1 MLVLGICG
9 SPRRGATEG
18 ALLRALRRLEE
29 KGFPTLLFTVRG
41 KNVGYCRHCDF
52 CLKHGRCA
60 LQDDMQELYGHLQEA
75 RGLILATPVYNGGCS
90 AQLKAVMDR
99 TRALL
104 ASRPD
109 ALRGKVGMGIAVGGD
124 RMGGQELALLQIHT
138 FYLLNGVIPVSG
150 GAFGANLGATFWS
163 RDRPDGEG
171 ADEEGL
177 RTLDRT
183 VERFAEALE
192 RYAR

>member
-1 MLVLGICG
+1 MGICG
-9 SPRRGATEG
+9 SPREGSTERI
-18 ALLRALRRLEE
+18 LLRALRGMEGR
-29 KGFPTLLFTVRG
+29 GFSTRFFTVRG
-41 KNVGYCRHCDF
+41 KNLGYCRHCDF

-60 LQDDMQELYGHLQEA
+60 LQDDMQELYGHLLEA
-75 RGLILATPVYNGGCS
+75 KGLILATPVYNGGCS
-90 AQLKAVMDR
+90 AQLKTVMDR

-104 ASRPD
+104 ASHPG

-163 RDRPDGEG
+163 RDLPEG
-171 ADEEGL
+171 AERDEEGL
-177 RTLDRT
+177 RSLEQTLK
-183 VERFAEALE
+183 RFEEALG
-192 RYAR
+192 RYG

>member
-1 MLVLGICG
+1 MLVLGVCG

-18 ALLRALRRLEE
+18 ALLRALSKLEG
-29 KGFPTLLFTVRG
+29 KGFSTRLFTVRG
-41 KNVGYCRHCDF
+41 KTIGYCQHCDF

-60 LQDDMQELYGHLQEA
+60 LRDDMQELYRHLEEA
-75 RGLILATPVYNGGCS
+75 KGLILATPVYNGGCS

-150 GAFGANLGATFWS
+150 GAFGANLGATLWS
-163 RDRPDGEG
+163 RDRPEG
-171 ADEEGL
+171 TEEDEEGL
-177 RTLDRT
+177 RTLERT
-183 VERFAEALE
+183 VKRFAEAL
-192 RYAR
+192 RKYVG